1 VSDDPHDTD
10 ETDDTNTAD
19 KIDITDTAT
28 FTTISDAD
36 RWGRHLGLEFVEVTE
51 AGVRAT
57 LEAGSRHQQPMGI
70 LHGGVWCSIVETAAS
85 YGAGFLAMSRGAA
98 GVVGVSNQTDFLR
111 SHSEGLLEIDAR
123 PLHAGRR
130 QHVWEVLITRP
141 SDGVLVARG
150 QVRFQVLDELPSERD
165 SKNAPKMQP

>member
-1 VSDDPHDTD
+1 VSDDTNDTD
-10 ETDDTNTAD
+10 ETDHTDGTNTAN
-19 KIDITDTAT
+19 KIAKAT

-85 YGAGFLAMSRGAA
+85 YGAGFLALSRGAT

-111 SHSEGLLEIDAR
+111 SHSEGLLEIVAR

-150 QVRFQVLDELPSERD
+150 QVRFQVLYELPSERD
-165 SKNAPKMQP
+165 SENAPKMQA